1 VEKGLEERRRATSFG
16 LVAVGQDKALA
27 LTDLRRVFGKQ
38 ERKEMT
44 CKSQLGEIFWLDRRF
59 VSNSGGLWKGS

>member
-38 ERKEMT
+38 ERKD
-44 CKSQLGEIFWLDRRF
+44 GEIFWLNRRF